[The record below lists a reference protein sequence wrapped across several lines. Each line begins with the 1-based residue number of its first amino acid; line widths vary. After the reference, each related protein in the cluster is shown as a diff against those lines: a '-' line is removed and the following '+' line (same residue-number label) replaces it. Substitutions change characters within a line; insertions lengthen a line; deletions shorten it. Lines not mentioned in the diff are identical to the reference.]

1 MPDAALFQRVFHPPH
16 AAHGAGL
23 GRYGGFDQWNER
35 PTRLNVRND
44 PFLEVT
50 PEGLVVG
57 VPKRGGLLFVPASD
71 IAAVNN
77 FRRAI
82 APLFTT
88 SENMRVS
95 SALYLFNDKGWSV
108 FQDPLPTQ

>member
-1 MPDAALFQRVFHPPH
+1 MGWSILDAGFTPNLVRIARRFTLDSSYFLDLEFWQDLLRVH
-16 AAHGAGL
+16 
-23 GRYGGFDQWNER
+23 
-35 PTRLNVRND
+35 
-44 PFLEVT
+44 

-77 FRRAI
+77 FRRGI
-82 APLFTT
+82 APLFMT

-95 SALYLFNDKGWSV
+95 SALYLFKDTGWSV
-108 FQDPLPTQ
+108 FQDPQPTQ